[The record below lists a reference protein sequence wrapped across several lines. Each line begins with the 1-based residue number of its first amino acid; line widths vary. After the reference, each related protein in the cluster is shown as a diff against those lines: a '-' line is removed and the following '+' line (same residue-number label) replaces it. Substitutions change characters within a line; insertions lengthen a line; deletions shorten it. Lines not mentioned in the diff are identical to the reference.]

1 MMRTLSPE
9 KLVLLSLLKEVK
21 LSPDSN
27 TIKLVIFD
35 DLFPLLRR
43 SS

>member
-9 KLVLLSLLKEVK
+9 KLVLLLKEVK